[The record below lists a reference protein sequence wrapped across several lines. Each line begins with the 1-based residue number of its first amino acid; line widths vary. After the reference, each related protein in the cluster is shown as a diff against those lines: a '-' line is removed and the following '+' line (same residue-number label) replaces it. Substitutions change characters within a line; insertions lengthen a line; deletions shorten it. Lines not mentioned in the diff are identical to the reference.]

1 MNTTELTYKNV
12 ARYVAE
18 NVKIDE
24 NKLEL
29 DLDISNADSYSILY
43 LNLLIFFYESSKVG
57 FQTHI
62 KYPSDKLIFGP
73 SFFIHFKPD
82 NEEFKWKLAQTM
94 HVMRDIAEED
104 IESEFDELIFR
115 NKINI
120 DVSHAKECMGEIL
133 SNVTSHSGE
142 NVYLMRCNL
151 NEDKRYFDF
160 VIGDVGFGIKN
171 ALSRKDVYKDL
182 ENKSDCDAIVK
193 AFEKGVTSKV
203 DARGYGL
210 PMIQEYFLE
219 KPECKLFL
227 SSGNGYYMID
237 HSLSKSPIRTGSL
250 HYDLQGVQIL
260 MRYGW

>member
-1 MNTTELTYKNV
+1 MNPVELTYKNV

-18 NVKIDE
+18 NFEIDG
-24 NKLEL
+24 NNWRLNIQVT
-29 DLDISNADSYSILY
+29 DADSFSIVY
-43 LNLLIFFYESSKVG
+43 LKLLIFFYELPKVG

-62 KYPSDKLIFGP
+62 QYPGHKLVLGP
-73 SFFIHFKPD
+73 ESLNHFQPD

-94 HVMRDIAEED
+94 HVMRDVEEED
-104 IESEFDELIFR
+104 IEREFDKLIFR

-120 DVSHAKECMGEIL
+120 DVSHVKECMGEIL

-142 NVYLMRCNL
+142 NVYLMRCDL

-171 ALSRKDVYKDL
+171 ALSRKNAYNYL
-182 ENKSDCDAIVK
+182 ENKSDSDAIVR
-193 AFEKGVTSKV
+193 AFEKGVTSKI
-203 DARGYGL
+203 DDRGYGL

-237 HSLSKSPIRTGSL
+237 HSLSKSPIRTGNL